1 MYQTLLANQEINIEN
16 MVNKAKDDYAYTI
29 IDTNDVVGT
38 KEFES
43 LENVIKVR
51 VVE

>member
-1 MYQTLLANQEINIEN
+1 ML
-16 MVNKAKDDYAYTI
+16 TI
-29 IDTNDVVGT
+29 IDKNDVVGT